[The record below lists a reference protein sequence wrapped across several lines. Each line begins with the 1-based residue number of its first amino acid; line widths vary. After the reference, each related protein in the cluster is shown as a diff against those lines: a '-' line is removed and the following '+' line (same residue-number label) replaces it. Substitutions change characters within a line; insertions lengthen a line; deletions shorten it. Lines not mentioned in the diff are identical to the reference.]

1 MRKSPSIP
9 DHGATCC
16 HLGVRRPLCP
26 WRAEGTAG
34 QPMAVAAA
42 PPGAAMTLPG
52 DSTWV
57 ALLAGGGYRSHT
69 HTHTHIDAHTSPL
82 IHTSAHTHTHFLIH
96 THTHSDKYITHILTH
111 NTNHTHSLI
120 NSHTH
125 SQAHMYSHTVS
136 HISEAGAPLS

>member
-1 MRKSPSIP
+1 
-9 DHGATCC
+9 
-16 HLGVRRPLCP
+16 
-26 WRAEGTAG
+26 
-34 QPMAVAAA
+34 MAVAAA

-57 ALLAGGGYRSHT
+57 ALLARVGYRSHT
-69 HTHTHIDAHTSPL
+69 HIHTHTHTLMHIHPHTSPL
-82 IHTSAHTHTHFLIH
+82 IYTSAHTHILIH

-136 HISEAGAPLS
+136 YISEAGAPLS